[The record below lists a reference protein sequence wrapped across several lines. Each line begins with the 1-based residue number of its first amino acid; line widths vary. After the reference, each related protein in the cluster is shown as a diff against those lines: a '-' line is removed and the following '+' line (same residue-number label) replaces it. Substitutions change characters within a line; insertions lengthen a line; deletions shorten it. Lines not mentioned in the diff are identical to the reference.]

1 MKSANPKNSRRRGR
15 PRRRAGQTGAGPPR
29 ADSPEVIAAIEQAV
43 RDLRAELNRLDRRQ
57 IKSAQE
63 RQAAGQ
69 SLSKADSGLLRRFK
83 DITEELMFWE
93 YCRRLPNRVYRLLSG
108 RQSKVLLE
116 QSERHGLPV
125 AGASLDLLAIIR
137 AFHDLLSRHRHR
149 LLTEDPDET
158 LMKSGEGPTLERWRL
173 AKAQLAEL
181 DVQERIGNLADMDAV
196 RFGFG
201 ILANILRG
209 VGEKLQRHF
218 GEGAADIFNNGIEDF
233 QRAAEAQFEG
243 PQPFEI
249 ARPVPLPDFEASKT
263 PNPITIDPATSRSRP
278 SHPGP

>member
-1 MKSANPKNSRRRGR
+1 MKSANTKNSRRRGR
-15 PRRRAGQTGAGPPR
+15 PRQRAAHTGAAAPK
-29 ADSPEVIAAIEQAV
+29 DNSPEVIVAIDQAV
-43 RDLRAELNRLDRRQ
+43 RDLRSELNRVDRRH

-116 QSERHGLPV
+116 QAERHGLPV
-125 AGASLDLLAIIR
+125 AGASLDLVAIVR
-137 AFHDLLSRHRHR
+137 GFHDFLSRHRHR
-149 LLTEDPDET
+149 LLADDPDET
-158 LMKSGEGPTLERWRL
+158 LMQSGEGPTLERWRL

-181 DVQERIGNLADMDAV
+181 DLLERRAQLIDMDGIRAAL
-196 RFGFG
+196 G
-201 ILANILRG
+201 ILGGVLRG

-218 GEGAADIFNNGIEDF
+218 GQGAADIFNDGIDDF
-233 QRAAEAQFEG
+233 QRAVETQFEA
-243 PQPFEI
+243 PKPIELTV
-249 ARPVPLPDFEASKT
+249 PVPLPSFEASKT
-263 PNPITIDPATSRSRP
+263 RVPTDNSTLP
-278 SHPGP
+278 HPMVSTGQ